1 MNLDLRA
8 SWSAHTDWALSFP
21 VPNLCHATGFKVT
34 HWVAVKG
41 FVNSAIGSIAPG
53 AIDSSWGYSY
63 YLWLAKYHHRY
74 IAHCSNIDF
83 SSTRSFVDNQVTQA
97 KGSSAYIE
105 HIRQSCTL
113 EEEIS
118 SCSSQ
123 HSHTEGL
130 KCKIKIITSVRPQS
144 TVLFSVTQLPWAR
157 GSLFTLALAY
167 KSQEELYRVSSK
179 MPMNCWH
186 RCRNNR
192 PPMAGSRRQQN
203 VFVP

>member
-8 SWSAHTDWALSFP
+8 SWSAHTDWAPFFSFP
-21 VPNLCHATGFKVT
+21 IC
-34 HWVAVKG
+34 AVRLGSKLLAEWLL
-41 FVNSAIGSIAPG
+41 NSAIDSIAPG

-63 YLWLAKYHHRY
+63 YLWLAKYHHGY
-74 IAHCSNIDF
+74 IAHCNNIDF

-113 EEEIS
+113 EEAIS

-123 HSHTEGL
+123 HSHTECL

-144 TVLFSVTQLPWAR
+144 TVLFSATQLPWAR
-157 GSLFTLALAY
+157 GSLFTLALAH
-167 KSQEELYRVSSK
+167 KSQGR
-179 MPMNCWH
+179 
-186 RCRNNR
+186 
-192 PPMAGSRRQQN
+192 AI
-203 VFVP
+203 